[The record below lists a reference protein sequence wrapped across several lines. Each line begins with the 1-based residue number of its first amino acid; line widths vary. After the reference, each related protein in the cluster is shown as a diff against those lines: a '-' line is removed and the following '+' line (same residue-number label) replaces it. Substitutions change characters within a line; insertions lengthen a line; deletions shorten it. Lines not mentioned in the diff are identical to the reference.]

1 MELDAIPIVRS
12 SRRTVGIYLR
22 ADGTVEARA
31 PRRMPVR
38 EVRRFLAEHA
48 DWIETHT
55 AKLRALPAVEPLT
68 DAELADLRRR
78 AKPLFA
84 ARAAHFAPLVGV
96 EYGSVSVRCQ
106 RTRWGSCG
114 SNGNLSFNCLL
125 LLAPPEVLDSVVVHE
140 LCHRLHMDHS
150 PAFYAAVRRVL
161 PDYDQ
166 QSAWLRANGPT
177 LQRRVRR

>member
-1 MELDAIPIVRS
+1 MNPDEIPIVRS

-22 ADGTVEARA
+22 IDGTVEARA
-31 PRRMPVR
+31 PRRMSVR
-38 EVRRFLAEHA
+38 DVRRFLAEHM
-48 DWIETHT
+48 DWIEKHT
-55 AKLRALPAVEPLT
+55 AKLRALPPAELLT
-68 DAELADLRRR
+68 DAELDDLRKR

-114 SNGNLSFNCLL
+114 SNGSLSFNLLL

-140 LCHRLHMDHS
+140 LCHRLHMNHS
-150 PAFYAAVRRVL
+150 SAFYADVRRVL
-161 PDYDQ
+161 PDYDRCA
-166 QSAWLRANGPT
+166 AWLRANGPA